1 MIEGT
6 DFELI
11 LDETDEER
19 WAVRLL
25 TGKFPETVL
34 RFGAIAVNEV
44 DDNLSFNFHV
54 IQSPDPDAHI
64 DNEELQ
70 MVAAEA
76 LSAVFDICAQ
86 EGAAKFTD
94 RETGEE
100 LEIDEVVSYGT
111 ER

>member
-6 DFELI
+6 DFQLI

-34 RFGAIAVNEV
+34 RFGNIALNEEEDGV
-44 DDNLSFNFHV
+44 SFNFHV

-64 DNEELQ
+64 DNQELQ
-70 MVAAEA
+70 MVAGEA
-76 LSAVFDICAQ
+76 LSAVFDICVQ